1 MLWIKH
7 DKSWISA
14 SGVARALQKT
24 VPEGR
29 ATMVLA
35 GGGVGWKRGL
45 AALQSGDCKDRTRGE
60 RVLTEERVRDQL
72 RNVIDPEIGMDL
84 VELGLIYDVGVHDEG
99 RHVDVTFSLT
109 SPMCPVGD
117 MIQEQVETETLAIE
131 GVETVNSQLT
141 FDPMWNPE
149 MMSPAAKLFFGR

>member
-1 MLWIKH
+1 VT
-7 DKSWISA
+7 A
-14 SGVARALQKT
+14 
-24 VPEGR
+24 PEGGKAR
-29 ATMVLA
+29 
-35 GGGVGWKRGL
+35 
-45 AALQSGDCKDRTRGE
+45 SGRYNWEWEASHKRGE

-99 RHVDVTFSLT
+99 SHIDVTFSLT

-117 MIQEQVETETLAIE
+117 LIQEQVETETLSIE
-131 GVETVNSQLT
+131 GVETVNAQLT
-141 FDPMWNPE
+141 FEPMWNPE

>member
-1 MLWIKH
+1 VFDCEREVLGESSKLTCY
-7 DKSWISA
+7 
-14 SGVARALQKT
+14 SGGACGQVCPSLYNQRIERM
-24 VPEGR
+24 P
-29 ATMVLA
+29 
-35 GGGVGWKRGL
+35 
-45 AALQSGDCKDRTRGE
+45 TRGE
-60 RVLTEERVRDQL
+60 RVITEERVQDQL

-117 MIQEQVETETLAIE
+117 LIQEQVETETLSIE
-131 GVETVNSQLT
+131 GVETVNAQLT
-141 FDPMWNPE
+141 FDPMWSPE

>member
-1 MLWIKH
+1 MV
-7 DKSWISA
+7 DKCITCNKLLMKRGSF
-14 SGVARALQKT
+14 GVGPAGL
-24 VPEGR
+24 G
-29 ATMVLA
+29 ATM
-35 GGGVGWKRGL
+35 KRGPG
-45 AALQSGDCKDRTRGE
+45 ADTIGRKDANKQMRGAI
-60 RVLTEERVRDQL
+60 VTITEERVRDQL

-117 MIQEQVETETLAIE
+117 LIQEQVETEALSIE
-131 GVETVNSQLT
+131 GVETVNAQLT
-141 FDPMWNPE
+141 FEPMWSPE

>member
-1 MLWIKH
+1 VRG
-7 DKSWISA
+7 
-14 SGVARALQKT
+14 SGWLYEVEKLLGAF
-24 VPEGR
+24 
-29 ATMVLA
+29 TMRRYRCHRV
-35 GGGVGWKRGL
+35 VR
-45 AALQSGDCKDRTRGE
+45 RGE

-84 VELGLIYDVGVHDEG
+84 VELGLIYDVGIHEEG

-117 MIQEQVETETLAIE
+117 LIQEQVEAETLSIE
-131 GVETVNSQLT
+131 GVETVNAQLT
-141 FDPMWNPE
+141 FEPMWSPE

>member
-1 MLWIKH
+1 
-7 DKSWISA
+7 
-14 SGVARALQKT
+14 VT
-24 VPEGR
+24 
-29 ATMVLA
+29 
-35 GGGVGWKRGL
+35 
-45 AALQSGDCKDRTRGE
+45 AALSELFLKPVAAVYRRTVCKQLQRRVEKRPGGFTISVKKEMPTRGE
-60 RVLTEERVRDQL
+60 RVVTEERVQDQL

-117 MIQEQVETETLAIE
+117 LIQEQVETETLSIE
-131 GVETVNSQLT
+131 GVETVTAQLT
-141 FDPMWNPE
+141 FEPMWSPE

>member
-1 MLWIKH
+1 VDGLW
-7 DKSWISA
+7 
-14 SGVARALQKT
+14 RAWGGCVKCKKGLGGITIGGLQ
-24 VPEGR
+24 EL
-29 ATMVLA
+29 M
-35 GGGVGWKRGL
+35 
-45 AALQSGDCKDRTRGE
+45 RGE
-60 RVLTEERVRDQL
+60 IVLTEERVRDQL

-84 VELGLIYDVGVHDEG
+84 VELGLIYDVGVHEEG

>member
-1 MLWIKH
+1 M
-7 DKSWISA
+7 
-14 SGVARALQKT
+14 RA
-24 VPEGR
+24 
-29 ATMVLA
+29 
-35 GGGVGWKRGL
+35 
-45 AALQSGDCKDRTRGE
+45 DRLRGE
-60 RVLTEERVRDQL
+60 TVITEERVRDQL

-117 MIQEQVETETLAIE
+117 LIQEQVETETLSIE
-131 GVETVNSQLT
+131 GVETVNAQLT
-141 FDPMWNPE
+141 FEPMWNPE

>member
-1 MLWIKH
+1 MGGATTLKKRCQADTIKCSTMAN
-7 DKSWISA
+7 KQEVA
-14 SGVARALQKT
+14 SV
-24 VPEGR
+24 V
-29 ATMVLA
+29 
-35 GGGVGWKRGL
+35 
-45 AALQSGDCKDRTRGE
+45 
-60 RVLTEERVRDQL
+60 TEERVKDQL

-117 MIQEQVETETLAIE
+117 LIQEQVEAETLSLE
-131 GVETVNSQLT
+131 GVETVNAQLT
-141 FDPMWNPE
+141 FEPMWNPE

>member
-1 MLWIKH
+1 MSRRSIRCGRGVT
-7 DKSWISA
+7 DGDVRCVGRRSRVA
-14 SGVARALQKT
+14 SDEKVWS
-24 VPEGR
+24 GR
-29 ATMVLA
+29 YNYV
-35 GGGVGWKRGL
+35 WRDSS
-45 AALQSGDCKDRTRGE
+45 QTRGAT
-60 RVLTEERVRDQL
+60 VITEERVRDQL

-117 MIQEQVETETLAIE
+117 LIQEQVETETLSIE
-131 GVETVNSQLT
+131 GVETVNAQLT

>member
-1 MLWIKH
+1 MLWITHTKQG
-7 DKSWISA
+7 ISA
-14 SGVARALQKT
+14 ASVASRLRRVGPERADTIAMKAI
-24 VPEGR
+24 V
-29 ATMVLA
+29 
-35 GGGVGWKRGL
+35 
-45 AALQSGDCKDRTRGE
+45 STRGE
-60 RVLTEERVRDQL
+60 MVITEERVQDQL

-117 MIQEQVETETLAIE
+117 LIQEQVETEALSIE
-131 GVETVNSQLT
+131 GVETVNAQLT
-141 FDPMWNPE
+141 FDPMWSPE

>member
-1 MLWIKH
+1 MGCKGVRSKCREW
-7 DKSWISA
+7 KS
-14 SGVARALQKT
+14 VAGALQLT
-24 VPEGR
+24 YS
-29 ATMVLA
+29 T
-35 GGGVGWKRGL
+35 
-45 AALQSGDCKDRTRGE
+45 QSARRGE
-60 RVLTEERVRDQL
+60 RVITEDRVRDQL

-117 MIQEQVETETLAIE
+117 LIQEQVETETLSIE
-131 GVETVNSQLT
+131 GVETVNAQLT

>member
-1 MLWIKH
+1 M
-7 DKSWISA
+7 
-14 SGVARALQKT
+14 
-24 VPEGR
+24 
-29 ATMVLA
+29 
-35 GGGVGWKRGL
+35 
-45 AALQSGDCKDRTRGE
+45 AALQSGDCKDFTRGE

>member
-1 MLWIKH
+1 MECGIRPLWAA
-7 DKSWISA
+7 WR
-14 SGVARALQKT
+14 V
-24 VPEGR
+24 E
-29 ATMVLA
+29 
-35 GGGVGWKRGL
+35 KRGRTDTINPENEGS
-45 AALQSGDCKDRTRGE
+45 QTRGGT
-60 RVLTEERVRDQL
+60 VITEERVRDQL

-117 MIQEQVETETLAIE
+117 LIQEQVETETLSIE
-131 GVETVNSQLT
+131 GVETVNAQLT
-141 FDPMWNPE
+141 FEPMWNPE

>member
-1 MLWIKH
+1 M
-7 DKSWISA
+7 
-14 SGVARALQKT
+14 
-24 VPEGR
+24 
-29 ATMVLA
+29 
-35 GGGVGWKRGL
+35 
-45 AALQSGDCKDRTRGE
+45 AALQSGDCKDRIRGE

-141 FDPMWNPE
+141 FDPMWSPE

>member
-1 MLWIKH
+1 
-7 DKSWISA
+7 
-14 SGVARALQKT
+14 VT
-24 VPEGR
+24 
-29 ATMVLA
+29 
-35 GGGVGWKRGL
+35 
-45 AALQSGDCKDRTRGE
+45 AALSELFLKAEAVCRRTVCKQLQRRVEKRPGGFTISVKKEMPTRGE
-60 RVLTEERVRDQL
+60 RVVTEERVQDQL

-117 MIQEQVETETLAIE
+117 LIQEQVETETLSIE
-131 GVETVNSQLT
+131 GVETVTAQLT
-141 FDPMWNPE
+141 FEPMWSPE